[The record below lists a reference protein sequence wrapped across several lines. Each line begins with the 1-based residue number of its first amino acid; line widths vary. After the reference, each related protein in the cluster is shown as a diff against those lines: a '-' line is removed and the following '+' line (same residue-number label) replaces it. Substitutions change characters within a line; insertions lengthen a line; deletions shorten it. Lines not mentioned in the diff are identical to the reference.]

1 MKVQHNRYLTEH
13 IIHLLQLLQTN
24 HIDTKQVLAGNEQV
38 DADFLSPENIQE
50 LRTACGIMEEMPGG
64 VLICRANDDLQILYA
79 NQELLHIFQCDSI
92 NDFREFTKNSFL
104 GMIHPDD
111 LDTVKEIIHAQE
123 RDKLGHPDC
132 MAYKANCKD
141 GSVRWIENHSRYIRC
156 ENAED
161 IFCAFIGD
169 ATAQQQQQQ
178 QQLKEALDKAN
189 MAAVAKNVFLTNIS
203 HDIRTPLNAIFG
215 FTSLAKN
222 SLEDTE
228 TLLDYL
234 NRVETASKKLLDML
248 SNVLEVTALSTS
260 DELAEAECSLCA
272 ISQQVYDFLR
282 PHAQEKSISYTL
294 DYSNVKHSG
303 IYADEEKLKQIMLNL
318 INNAITYTEPGGSVS
333 ITITEGDK
341 LSGQES
347 VFYIIV
353 KDTGIGISDTFIN
366 HIFEPFS
373 REQNSTLSGVHSI
386 GLGLTIV
393 KSIVDKM
400 GGTIDAK
407 STVNEGSTFTVSLRL
422 HTQPLAVSDSKE
434 EQTEP
439 PKQTIL
445 LVEDNEIN
453 REIEA
458 ELLERMNFVVVPV
471 EDGQAALH
479 KIEQASPGEYD
490 LVLMDLQM
498 PVMDGWQ
505 TAAAIRKLPDP
516 ALAEIPIIAL
526 SASIFLKDYQKSE
539 ESGINAHLAKPMN
552 LPVLMDTIEKL
563 TKNH

>member
-1 MKVQHNRYLTEH
+1 MKEQFNRYLTEH
-13 IIHLLQLLQTN
+13 IIYLLQLLQTN
-24 HIDTKQVLAGNEQV
+24 HMNPGQILSSNKQ
-38 DADFLSPENIQE
+38 ADIGFLSPEDIQE
-50 LRTACGIMEEMPGG
+50 LGTACAAMEEMPGG
-64 VLICRANDDLQILYA
+64 VLLCRTDDSMQILYA

-92 NDFREFTKNSFL
+92 NDFQEFTENSFL

-111 LDTVKEIIHAQE
+111 LDMAREKIHAQKK
-123 RDKLGHPDC
+123 DGHSRPDC
-132 MAYKANCKD
+132 MTYKARCKD

-156 ENAED
+156 ENTED

-169 ATAQQQQQQ
+169 ATARQKQHQ
-178 QQLKEALDKAN
+178 QQLSEALDKAN

-282 PHAQEKSISYTL
+282 PHAQEKSITYTL

-422 HTQPLAVSDSKE
+422 HTQTLTVSDSKE